1 MAVLKD
7 HHLRIL
13 KLSTHRHLGRS
24 AQWVR
29 ITDRG
34 RLRVAVLHPTN
45 SNLYLAT
52 DADPGSILRVIP
64 G

>member
-1 MAVLKD
+1 M
-7 HHLRIL
+7 
-13 KLSTHRHLGRS
+13 TG
-24 AQWVR
+24 QWVR

-34 RLRVAVLHPTN
+34 RLRVAVLNPTN
-45 SNLYLAT
+45 NNLYLAT